1 MRTHPEGESFPQGE
15 LPCVGVWSGRSK
27 FWPLVGVGGGE
38 GKGKGLKVFRMT
50 EGTLGKVPLLGKRED
65 LQVVAL
71 VGFVK
76 RGRKQARIRTLM
88 KQNSIKEPVEERFP
102 LPQSSHHLLNKLPFL
117 DKTEEIPLELRSHG
131 SPL

>member
-1 MRTHPEGESFPQGE
+1 M
-15 LPCVGVWSGRSK
+15 
-27 FWPLVGVGGGE
+27 GVGGGK
-38 GKGKGLKVFRMT
+38 GKGRGLKVFRMT

-88 KQNSIKEPVEERFP
+88 KQNSIKEPAEERFP
-102 LPQSSHHLLNKLPFL
+102 LPQSSHHLLKKLPFL
-117 DKTEEIPLELRSHG
+117 DKTEEIPLEIRSHG

>member
-1 MRTHPEGESFPQGE
+1 M
-15 LPCVGVWSGRSK
+15 
-27 FWPLVGVGGGE
+27 GVGD
-38 GKGKGLKVFRMT
+38 GKGKGRGLKVFRMT
-50 EGTLGKVPLLGKRED
+50 EGTLGKVPLLRKRED

-88 KQNSIKEPVEERFP
+88 KQNSIKEPAEERFP
-102 LPQSSHHLLNKLPFL
+102 LPQSSHHLLKKLPFL
-117 DKTEEIPLELRSHG
+117 DKTEEIPLEISHG